1 MNRIQS
7 SLVLCAALSLFA
19 PCAMGQASSAHPG
32 PSLPPALR
40 TPSPA
45 VPASG
50 QALRDEAMRKL
61 QRRFEEADLDASGS
75 LSRDEARR
83 AGLGFVVASFDEID
97 SARRGKVSFEDVK
110 KFMQQRRKSTEER
123 K

>member
-1 MNRIQS
+1 MNHMQS
-7 SLVLCAALSLFA
+7 SLILCAALALLA
-19 PCAMGQASSAHPG
+19 PCAMAQANTANPG

-50 QALRDEAMRKL
+50 QALRDEAMQKL
-61 QRRFEEADLDASGS
+61 KRRFEEADLASGS
-75 LSRDEARR
+75 LSLEEAQR
-83 AGLGFVVASFDEID
+83 AGLGFVVTSFDQID
-97 SARRGKVSFEDVK
+97 SAGRGKVSFDDVK
-110 KFMQQRRKSTEER
+110 KFMQQRRRSTAEH